1 MKRIKPHGRE
11 QIVLAAF
18 LILAIILGVLI
29 FGKYQASRDLPVT
42 RPEPKP
48 AGTVQ
53 VALFFATADAE
64 GLARE
69 GRQVTACE
77 ALPDCVRSLVDE
89 VANGPVGDL
98 HPTLPPNAVVRDVR
112 VEGET
117 AVVDF
122 GSDLVAGLPGGS
134 SSEMAAVYSVVNT
147 ICLNYPQIKGV
158 KFLIDGAEAETL
170 TGHLDLRLPIP
181 PDFSLEKNQ
190 EKVTTP

>member
-11 QIVLAAF
+11 QLVLAAF
-18 LILAIILGVLI
+18 LIAAIVLGLLI
-29 FGKYQASRDLPVT
+29 FGKYQASRDLPVV

-48 AGTVQ
+48 TGTVQ
-53 VALFFATADAE
+53 VTLFFATPDAE

-69 GRQVTACE
+69 GRQVPACE
-77 ALPDCVRSLVDE
+77 SLPDCVSSLVDE

-98 HPTLPPNAVVRDVR
+98 HPTLPPNAVVHDVR
-112 VEGET
+112 IEGET

-134 SSEMAAVYSVVNT
+134 SSEMAAVYSVVDT

-158 KFLIDGAEAETL
+158 KFLVDGAEVETL
-170 TGHLDLRLPIP
+170 TGHLDLRLPIF
-181 PDFSLEKNQ
+181 PDFSLEKNDK
-190 EKVTTP
+190 KVTTP

>member
-1 MKRIKPHGRE
+1 MKRMKPHGRE
-11 QIVLAAF
+11 QLVLAAF
-18 LILAIILGVLI
+18 LILAIILGVLV

-53 VALFFATADAE
+53 VTLFFATPDAE

-69 GRQVTACE
+69 GRQVIACE
-77 ALPDCVRSLVDE
+77 ALADCVKSLVDE
-89 VANGPVGDL
+89 VANGPVGNL

-122 GSDLVAGLPGGS
+122 GGDLVAGLPGGS

-170 TGHLDLRLPIP
+170 SGHLDLRLPIT
-181 PDFSLEKNQ
+181 PDYSLEKNY

>member
-1 MKRIKPHGRE
+1 MKRMKPHGRE
-11 QIVLAAF
+11 QLVLAAF
-18 LILAIILGVLI
+18 LILAIILGVLV
-29 FGKYQASRDLPVT
+29 FGKYQSSRDLPVT

-48 AGTVQ
+48 AGTMQ
-53 VALFFATADAE
+53 VTLFFAASDGA

-77 ALPDCVRSLVDE
+77 SLAECVRSLVDE

-98 HPTLPPNAVVRDVR
+98 HPTLPPNAVVHGVR
-112 VEGET
+112 IEGET

-147 ICLNYPQIKGV
+147 VCLNYPQIKGV

-170 TGHLDLRLPIP
+170 TGHLDLRLPIT
-181 PDFSLEKNQ
+181 PDFALEKKAGGNN
-190 EKVTTP
+190 